1 MKFRKRVFVGTVPLM
16 MLALLTVV
24 DAQTSNSPMDRAQMK
39 KDIEIV
45 EGVLNT
51 VRQQSLATVM
61 TAYQD
66 KDADRNPFAVVYAR
80 TSDGRRSEGFYL
92 NGYGVIFEVYV
103 PNFSDQRTYRILAKK
118 PGVANAGVG
127 RGTSSEPFPRPSTAP
142 TSTVSAS
149 VETSTAVLTRLSK
162 LIETFTREQVSQGK
176 DAALRQL
183 ASKLQELELVP
194 QMKVMASSLF
204 DEYSLSE
211 KSTTDES
218 RMVAERKE
226 FQDSI
231 IKAVASYGSTISQL
245 QSGEFITVLLKAP
258 VTQEFSLLSRDAR
271 TSNIIRFSVR
281 DLYEFK
287 VGKLSYAELLGKVKI
302 EEN

>member
-1 MKFRKRVFVGTVPLM
+1 MKFRKRVFVGIVPFI

-66 KDADRNPFAVVYAR
+66 KDADRNPFVVYAR

-103 PNFSDQRTYRILAKK
+103 PNFTDQRTYRILAKK

-127 RGTSSEPFPRPSTAP
+127 RGTSSEPSPRPSTAP

-176 DAALRQL
+176 DVALRQL

-211 KSTTDES
+211 KSTIDES

-287 VGKLSYAELLGKVKI
+287 VGKISYVELLGKVKI